1 MLGLAENGMK
11 TKKIGYK
18 KKKRLFMMVV
28 EFFLYLCTLENQ
40 YLFDKYC
47 DEETLTGL
55 TDDDDRATSLG
66 TTEL

>member
-1 MLGLAENGMK
+1 MLGLAKKSIK

-66 TTEL
+66 TIEL

>member
-1 MLGLAENGMK
+1 
-11 TKKIGYK
+11 
-18 KKKRLFMMVV
+18 MMVV